1 MVLTLLLMLRLGLFA
16 TAVFAGSSMLIDW
29 TILNFRFD
37 SWYGQSSLVAGLALA
52 GLTTW
57 AFWTSIGRPTLATV
71 GRSA

>member
-16 TAVFAGSSMLIDW
+16 AALFVGSSMLIDW
-29 TILNFRFD
+29 TIFTFRFD
-37 SWYGQSSLVAGLALA
+37 SWCGQSALVAVLPLA

-71 GRSA
+71 RRSA